1 MMIMRTMNVIMNVI
15 MKMIMWTKSYTD
27 VSPLIRTDERN
38 LRRF

>member
-1 MMIMRTMNVIMNVI
+1 MMIMMIMNVI

-27 VSPLIRTDERN
+27 VSPLIRTDELN